1 VGVFTTIP
9 RRYVVLLLA
18 NTFTSTLGEQLLL
31 RHWHLLLQ
39 HLKLIVGGSKSLR
52 SNAGIQQEPQKA
64 VCSISMERLDI
75 TSKVSIGTAQ
85 VHAHLDAFLMINLIP
100 YATDLK
106 KECAG

>member
-1 VGVFTTIP
+1 MIINNDNNNNKNSILF
-9 RRYVVLLLA
+9 L
-18 NTFTSTLGEQLLL
+18 
-31 RHWHLLLQ
+31 
-39 HLKLIVGGSKSLR
+39 
-52 SNAGIQQEPQKA
+52 EPQKA

-106 KECAG
+106 KVSKS